1 MKKLLYFSSGAGADA
16 TGETA
21 AIAAEDVCSIVPL
34 TTTTTML
41 YYKGPGESINSLK
54 FAHDNTTTTTGHRV
68 KDISKAVAQAANAG
82 PHTNGIVDMV
92 DLDNSIFFNGLNFIT
107 AVSIVLETSVDF

>member
-41 YYKGPGESINSLK
+41 LLLLVMAP
-54 FAHDNTTTTTGHRV
+54 
-68 KDISKAVAQAANAG
+68 
-82 PHTNGIVDMV
+82 
-92 DLDNSIFFNGLNFIT
+92 
-107 AVSIVLETSVDF
+107 